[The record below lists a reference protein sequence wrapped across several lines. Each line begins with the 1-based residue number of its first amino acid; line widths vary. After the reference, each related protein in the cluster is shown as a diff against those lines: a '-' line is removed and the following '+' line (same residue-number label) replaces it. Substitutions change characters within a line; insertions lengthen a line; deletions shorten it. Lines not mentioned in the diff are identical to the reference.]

1 MISFFVFFEDEFDV
15 NHYLLAFAIMAS
27 IVNIW
32 QVRFTHAD
40 MHLSNPKWMTILGR
54 GGLISLFLI
63 PLFLNNYGEE
73 REMNKNYLCMLG
85 SLIIVV
91 MIVDKVTIYECQ

>member
-1 MISFFVFFEDEFDV
+1 VISFFVFFEDEFDV

-40 MHLSNPKWMTILGR
+40 MHLSNPKLMTILGR
-54 GGLISLFLI
+54 GV
-63 PLFLNNYGEE
+63 N
-73 REMNKNYLCMLG
+73 
-85 SLIIVV
+85 
-91 MIVDKVTIYECQ
+91 